1 MPTFSVIEIPES
13 RQWRFTDRW
22 GENTLELH
30 YRVVW
35 TPPSV
40 GGETP
45 PTEEDILLELGT
57 AIPVRPQTRIPSAVS
72 GTNGYLKEF
81 ICRSVTV
88 TPLRERQYA
97 WDVRAQFSTYHY
109 GWRDDDTWGAEYVK
123 QTRTTS
129 SRKAAFYRL
138 SPTMPS
144 NGDVTW
150 PTSVVDIGGTK
161 VDTNGNPQ
169 TRSVAQQHIQIEF
182 LQDRTPTGSGAT
194 TADDPSWTALYAY
207 INKRNSAAFLGWP
220 IGTVLCTGATAT
232 LDNEWWRVSVTFIY
246 DEMFHLVQ
254 VPIVNATGAPV
265 LKPGATLAGQMILQ
279 TDKVGFYQE
288 YPTKIDFNNAF
299 LTPTKEQF
307 TKSGPPYV

>member
-1 MPTFSVIEIPES
+1 MPISVVEVPES

-22 GENTLELH
+22 GESTLELH

-35 TPPSV
+35 IPAPAEV
-40 GGETP
+40 P
-45 PTEEDILLELGT
+45 PTEEDLFLEYGG
-57 AIPVRPQTRIPSAVS
+57 AIPVRPQKRIPSAVAGS
-72 GTNGYLKEF
+72 DVYLKEF
-81 ICRSVTV
+81 VVRSITT
-88 TPLRERQYA
+88 TPMRERPYS
-97 WDVRAQFSTYHY
+97 WDVRAQCSTYHF
-109 GWRDDDTWGAEYVK
+109 GWRGEDVWGSEYVK

-138 SPTMPS
+138 SPTMPA

-150 PTSVVDIGGTK
+150 PGSVVDIAGTK

-169 TRSVAQQHIQIEF
+169 TRSVAQQYIQIEYW
-182 LQDRTPTGSGAT
+182 QDRTPTGSGAT
-194 TADDPSWTALYAY
+194 TADDPNWTALYAY

-232 LDNEWWRVSVTFIY
+232 LDNEWWRVSVTFVY

-265 LKPGATLAGQMILQ
+265 LNPGATLAGQMILQ

-299 LTPTKEQF
+299 LSPTKEQF